1 LLLPFVAVIVYVW
14 FDDMAFAVPVILQSV
29 EFIDIPLG
37 KAGEIVQDFIL
48 ETDGNIEILSP
59 K

>member
-1 LLLPFVAVIVYVW
+1 
-14 FDDMAFAVPVILQSV
+14 MAFAVPVILQSV